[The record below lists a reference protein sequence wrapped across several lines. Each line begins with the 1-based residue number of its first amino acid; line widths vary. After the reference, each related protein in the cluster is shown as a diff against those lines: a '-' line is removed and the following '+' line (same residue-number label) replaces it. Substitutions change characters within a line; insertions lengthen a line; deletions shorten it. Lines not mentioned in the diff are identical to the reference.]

1 MVSDDTSE
9 WIRRKCGERDGKRG
23 GGTQYSVKQLKIA
36 FEALKNPFASSET
49 ACAGKL

>member
-1 MVSDDTSE
+1 MVSDDTFGVDPQKA
-9 WIRRKCGERDGKRG
+9 WQERWKEM

>member
-1 MVSDDTSE
+1 MASDDTSE
-9 WIRRKCGERDGKRG
+9 WIHRKCGERDRMG

-36 FEALKNPFASSET
+36 FEALKNPFAGSET